1 MSKVMERN
9 VNLVKTQL
17 ISLPDQYLRPT
28 VPLEGF
34 QPACSVQCD
43 IYPSTGNK
51 ALFVL
56 DWKTSYYVLTIVIKY
71 L

>member
-1 MSKVMERN
+1 MSTLKLWNAM
-9 VNLVKTQL
+9 LIWLTHKTQL
-17 ISLPDQYLRPT
+17 ISLPGQYLRAI

-51 ALFVL
+51 ALFVFE
-56 DWKTSYYVLTIVIKY
+56 
-71 L
+71 